1 MNQSMRSTHSTVAL
15 GRSFILSCVVALSA
29 GLAAAQRQDST
40 VAPPPPPPP
49 EPVTV
54 APAPLDPKL
63 PTLFILGDSTA
74 ASNSGG
80 AVGWGVP
87 FPSYFDLTKIN
98 VANRA
103 RGGRSSRTFVTEG
116 LLDKTVAEMKAGD
129 FVLIQFGHNDGGAI
143 NEEPPGSKAPLRARG
158 SLPGLGEETKEIDN
172 VVTKKHEVVHSYG
185 WYIRKMIN
193 DARAKGA
200 RPIVLSLTVRNLW
213 TDGKVERG
221 PGEYG
226 RWSAEIA
233 RTEGVA
239 FIDVTTII
247 ADQYEKMGAETVKKL
262 FPRDHT
268 HTNADGAELNA
279 ASVVAGLKA
288 LGNHPLDRFMAAKGL
303 EVQTAAAATAKAPD
317 FIAWLKLPE
326 PANPKLP
333 TLFLIGDSTVRN
345 GRGDGVN
352 GQWGW
357 GEPVVAYFDRTRINV
372 VNRAVGGLSS
382 RTYLTLG
389 HWERVLAMLK
399 PGDFVMM
406 QFGHNDNG
414 PLNDTSRARGT
425 LKGVGDEAEAIDNLM
440 THQHEV
446 VHSYGWYLRKFIA
459 DTRAKGATPIVCSLV
474 PRKTWQDG
482 KIVRSKESYAG
493 WAEQVAKA
501 ERAPFVDLNEIIARR
516 YDALGQ
522 EKVEPLFADPHT
534 HTSAAGAELNAQSVI
549 AGLKGLKDDP
559 LATFFSAK
567 AAEVR
572 E

>member
-1 MNQSMRSTHSTVAL
+1 MRSTDPVAAACRL
-15 GRSFILSCVVALSA
+15 LILPCVVAFSAELAGQGQDLSTLPGPA
-29 GLAAAQRQDST
+29 
-40 VAPPPPPPP
+40 P
-49 EPVTV
+49 EPADAT
-54 APAPLDPKL
+54 PAALDPNL
-63 PTLFILGDSTA
+63 PTLFIVGDSTA
-74 ASNSGG
+74 AENGDG
-80 AVGWGVP
+80 AVGWGMP
-87 FPSYFDLTKIN
+87 FPSFFDLTKIN

-103 RGGRSSRTFVTEG
+103 RGGRSSRTFITAG
-116 LLDKTVAEMKAGD
+116 LWEKVLVDVKPGD
-129 FVLIQFGHNDGGAI
+129 FVLIQFGHNDAGEI
-143 NEEPPGSKAPLRARG
+143 NEEPPGSTRPLRARG
-158 SLPGLGEETKEIDN
+158 SLPGLGDETKEIDN
-172 VVTKKHEVVHSYG
+172 VVTKKYEVVHTYS
-185 WYIRKMIN
+185 WYMRKMVN

-200 RPIVLSLTVRNLW
+200 TPIVLSPTVRNIW
-213 TDGKVERG
+213 KDGKVERG

-233 RTEGVA
+233 KAEGVA
-239 FIDVTTII
+239 FVAVTTII
-247 ADQYEKMGAETVKKL
+247 ADQYEKMGGETVRKF

-288 LGNHPLDRFMAAKGL
+288 MGNHPLDRFMAARGL
-303 EVQTAAAATAKAPD
+303 EVPTAASITAKAPD
-317 FIAWLKLPE
+317 LIAWLHLPE

-345 GRGDGVN
+345 GRGDGAN

-357 GEPVVAYFDRTRINV
+357 GEPIVAYFDPAKINV

-406 QFGHNDNG
+406 QFGHNDDG

-425 LKGVGDEAEAIDNLM
+425 IKGLGDESEEIDNLL
-440 THQHEV
+440 THKHEV
-446 VHSYGWYLRKFIA
+446 VRSYGWYLCKFIA
-459 DTRAKGATPIVCSLV
+459 DTRAKGATPIVCSPV
-474 PRKTWQDG
+474 PRKIWRDG
-482 KIVRSKESYAG
+482 KIVRGRDSFAG

-501 ERAPFVDLNEIIARR
+501 QGVAFVDLNEIVARR

-522 EKVEPLFADPHT
+522 EKVEPLFGDPHI
-534 HTSAAGAELNAQSVI
+534 HTSAAGAEVNAQSVI

-559 LATFFSAK
+559 LAAFYSVK
-567 AAEVR
+567 AAGIGAYSP
-572 E
+572 